1 MKMLLANMKMNLSLE
16 QINDYIER
24 TRDFKDDIIVIPSS
38 IYIPYF
44 IKNNYRVGIQNISR
58 FDNGAYTGDISASQV
73 KSMGVDYTLIG
84 HSERRNIFNESLDD
98 VRNKVIKA
106 LENNLK
112 VILCIGESLEQKNNN
127 LTEKVLNEQ
136 ITSAL
141 DGIDI
146 SNIIIAYEPI
156 YSIGT
161 GIIPTNEEIE
171 NVTSYIKKVVKELH
185 NKDIDVLYGGSVNDK
200 NIQSL
205 KTIDNVSG
213 FLIGGASL
221 DPNKLLT
228 MLNEVRQ

>member
-58 FDNGAYTGDISASQV
+58 FDNGAYTGDVSASQV

-141 DGIDI
+141 DDIDI

>member
-1 MKMLLANMKMNLSLE
+1 MKLLVANMKMNLFLE

-24 TRDFKDDIIVIPSS
+24 TKDFKDEIIVIPSS

-44 IKNNYRVGIQNISR
+44 IKNNYNTGIQNISS
-58 FDNGAYTGDISASQV
+58 FDNGAYTGEVSASQA
-73 KSMGVDYTLIG
+73 KSMNINYTLIG
-84 HSERRNIFNESLDD
+84 HSERRNIFNESLND
-98 VRNKVIKA
+98 VREKVLKA
-106 LENNLK
+106 LENDLK
-112 VILCIGESLEQKNNN
+112 IILCIGESLEEKNNN
-127 LTEKVLNEQ
+127 LTEKVLYEQ
-136 ITSAL
+136 IVSSIK
-141 DGIDI
+141 DVDI

-161 GIIPTNEEIE
+161 GIVPTIDEIE
-171 NVTSYIKKVVKELH
+171 KVTSYIKKVVKELH

-200 NIQSL
+200 NIKDL

-228 MLNEVRQ
+228 MLNEVR